1 MINANILQVKKCHL
15 LIKVK
20 LQRKLSHLGKALV
33 KQIKTIENQGRKQAE
48 MLKFSKSI
56 EGIFQKELTNNEIK
70 TEVNEITKLKEK
82 LIKIN

>member
-1 MINANILQVKKCHL
+1 
-15 LIKVK
+15 
-20 LQRKLSHLGKALV
+20 
-33 KQIKTIENQGRKQAE
+33 